1 VVFALLRTFST
12 VSHSASPG
20 PFRALAMD
28 DLEQYAG
35 AFLFLLIFARL
46 AREVRGVLQP
56 LARWPPGTSARDA
69 DGTFL
74 TPEREFERWAKRGE
88 PPGGKRLAVSLT
100 AAMLALLCLPVWART
115 TWIRRASLPLRAIEA
130 EANADSAA
138 LQFPPPALRVL
149 AIANAAGAGAD
160 EDADTIWEALGDM
173 RADAAGKHDARL
185 ELAVLSGDGR
195 CVTRGRVETIDDDD
209 DDDDDAGDSGTGKTE
224 RTDAETRRRAAE
236 KQRRSPCCFGAAARE
251 LWTVPD
257 ADVDAWLARHE
268 PRAHE
273 SCGAAE
279 DANALFLLPSDGA
292 DVALVMGA
300 RRAAWVR
307 FPAGGGR
314 GRQTGAEKAADAAR
328 RAAPVAARYFKTG
341 WPESSFRSPL
351 FSVSGE
357 SRPESRDESAEESD
371 ARRAR
376 RARNAFPATRPD
388 GAATLSFTLADAAPD
403 RRGHSH
409 SWRFARDVE
418 ARFAR
423 RAAAALA
430 RCVTLN
436 VEGQVLRHAASRVAS
451 ERAAWVEDARAFV
464 LPRAELPFFVD
475 TSSWNVDTS
484 PADTTAPPTHLVAY
498 VPPRDKCPLALE
510 SRLESDDAA
519 GTAAAFDVP
528 GWGGVVVW
536 NPATCAGGD
545 FSATPVTDAGEGV
558 SSATSSDAPDAYES
572 RPSEKPK
579 RSSRGRVGRAPS
591 LAAMTENVTA
601 PAPTVLADEALE
613 FVLSAFAASLRVA
626 FGLPPA
632 PPGAA
637 VGGGDATVLDVG
649 ARGGHERAHGVR
661 HTGHARRGEAADA
674 HLRARAGRLRRVGG
688 GRRRA
693 PPRGG
698 SGGGG
703 AVDARGARGDRREP
717 AGHARAGGARSGCRG
732 GAALPARG
740 ARRRAR
746 RRFWR
751 EGFGA
756 RARRAPSRRVGVLPP
771 RVHRRDVLP
780 ARVFDGGVRASL
792 PADGDAAARRRH
804 VGHEALPETPAVR
817 GGVAAR
823 RAKRVRAGGESQ
835 GGVEGDA
842 RYDVV
847 SLF

>member
-1 VVFALLRTFST
+1 MA
-12 VSHSASPG
+12 
-20 PFRALAMD
+20 
-28 DLEQYAG
+28 
-35 AFLFLLIFARL
+35 
-46 AREVRGVLQP
+46 
-56 LARWPPGTSARDA
+56 PGTSARDA

-185 ELAVLSGDGR
+185 ELAVLSGDGK

-351 FSVSGE
+351 FSVSE
-357 SRPESRDESAEESD
+357 SHPESRDESAESD

-451 ERAAWVEDARAFV
+451 ERAAWDEDARAFV

-484 PADTTAPPTHLVAY
+484 PADTLAPPTHLVAY

-536 NPATCAGGD
+536 NPATCAGG
-545 FSATPVTDAGEGV
+545 
-558 SSATSSDAPDAYES
+558 
-572 RPSEKPK
+572 
-579 RSSRGRVGRAPS
+579 
-591 LAAMTENVTA
+591 
-601 PAPTVLADEALE
+601 
-613 FVLSAFAASLRVA
+613 
-626 FGLPPA
+626 GLL
-632 PPGAA
+632 G
-637 VGGGDATVLDVG
+637 DVG
-649 ARGGHERAHGVR
+649 DGRGGRRIERDVFR
-661 HTGHARRGEAADA
+661 HARRVRIASVGEADTFVARSRRPRAVARGDDRER
-674 HLRARAGRLRRVGG
+674 HRARADSA
-688 GRRRA
+688 RRRG
-693 PPRGG
+693 PRVCPLGL
-698 SGGGG
+698 
-703 AVDARGARGDRREP
+703 RREP
-717 AGHARAGGARSGCRG
+717 ARGVRAAARAAGRGRRGRRRDRPGRGRPGATSARTVFGTPDTRVEVKPLTLTSARAPGGF
-732 GAALPARG
+732 AAWEADAV
-740 ARRRAR
+740 ARRRAVAAAEEAR
-746 RRFWR
+746 STLAALVETAANLPDMHVPAALAAGAEEALRFLR
-751 EGFGA
+751 EARAAARDGAFGA
-756 RARRAPSRRVGVLPP
+756 RASARARATRAESPSRRFTTPSSPP
-771 RVHRRDVLP
+771 RCTSRPSSRWRCTCL
-780 ARVFDGGVRASL
+780 SSC
-792 PADGDAAARRRH
+792 RRRCRCSSAPC
-804 VGHEALPETPAVR
+804 GTR
-817 GGVAAR
+817 GT
-823 RAKRVRAGGESQ
+823 S
-835 GGVEGDA
+835 
-842 RYDVV
+842 
-847 SLF
+847 

>member
-1 VVFALLRTFST
+1 MVFALLRTFST

-35 AFLFLLIFARL
+35 AFLFVLIFARL

-185 ELAVLSGDGR
+185 ELAVLSGDGK

-351 FSVSGE
+351 FSVSE
-357 SRPESRDESAEESD
+357 SHPESRDESAESD

-451 ERAAWVEDARAFV
+451 ERAAWDEDARAFV

-484 PADTTAPPTHLVAY
+484 PADTLAPPTHLVAY

-545 FSATPVTDAGEGV
+545 FSATSVTDAGEGV

-632 PPGAA
+632 PPARPPGRRRDRPGRGRPGATSA
-637 VGGGDATVLDVG
+637 RTVFGTPDTRVEVKPL
-649 ARGGHERAHGVR
+649 
-661 HTGHARRGEAADA
+661 T
-674 HLRARAGRLRRVGG
+674 LTSARAPGGFAAWGG

-698 SGGGG
+698 SGRGG
-703 AVDARGARGDRREP
+703 AVDARGARGDRRQP
-717 AGHARAGGARSGCRG
+717 AGHARASGARSGRRG

-746 RRFWR
+746 RSFWR

-780 ARVFDGGVRASL
+780 ARVLDGGVRASL

-842 RYDVV
+842 RHDVV